1 LSIQVP
7 TDGSV
12 TYSGQIDYATV
23 ETSGTYEI
31 TVYGAAGGSSD
42 SHTEPGGQGA
52 ELAGDFILTANEE
65 LEIIVGG
72 AGGTGSHSGGGG
84 GGTYVVE
91 INDGT
96 QAVDDP
102 LIVAAGGGGATYT
115 NEGQNAGTATDGSTP
130 DGYSGGSG
138 GAAVGGEGSGVGGG
152 GGGLT
157 GNGSDG
163 ESGTG
168 GASFANGGAGGAN
181 PNGTYGAAG
190 GFGGGG
196 GGDYGG
202 GGGGGGYTGGDN
214 LSNYGGGG
222 GSYLD
227 SSGTSTITPTDALAP
242 GQNGDGL
249 VTFELLCFL
258 EGTLIATPDGPRPV
272 EDLRI
277 GDLVLTADGAVAP
290 VRWMG
295 RRTLQAFGPE
305 GYLRAD
311 PLRVMPIRI
320 RAGALGAG
328 LPERDLLVSPDHAIL
343 IDDILVQAGALVNGF
358 SVVRENRLPERF
370 TFHHV
375 ELADHALILA
385 EGVPAE
391 TFVDNVDRLGFDN
404 WAEHAALYGNEPSIA
419 EMPYPRRSLIGRCRR
434 ASGRGYWRV
443 PWRRK
448 PPEDDRASLTPGYSR
463 GWQDPGSASF
473 DLTGESCR
481 VRPHQQRHHHL

>member
-1 LSIQVP
+1 VSDLT
-7 TDGSV
+7 TDGSI
-12 TYSGQIDYATV
+12 TYSGVIQYETV
-23 ETSGTYEI
+23 TSAGTYSI
-31 TVYGAAGGSSD
+31 TVYGAEGGSSD
-42 SHTEPGGQGA
+42 SNTEPGGQGA
-52 ELAGDFILTANEE
+52 ELAGDFTLVANEE

-72 AGGTGSHSGGGG
+72 AGGTGNYAGGGG

-102 LIVAAGGGGATYT
+102 LIVAGGGGGATYT
-115 NEGQNAGTATDGSTP
+115 NEGQGAGTATDGSTP
-130 DGYSGGSG
+130 DGNSGGTG
-138 GAAVGGEGSGVGGG
+138 GAANNGAGSGVGGG

-181 PNGTYGAAG
+181 PDVNDGAAG

-202 GGGGGGYTGGDN
+202 GGGGGGYSGGDN

-227 SSGTSTITPTDALAP
+227 SSGTSTITPMNTTSP
-242 GQNGDGL
+242 IGDGNGL
-249 VTFELLCFL
+249 AIFDLLCFL
-258 EGTLIATPDGPRPV
+258 QGTLIATPDGPRAV
-272 EDLRI
+272 EGLRI
-277 GDLVLTADGAVAP
+277 GDPVLTAGGAVAP

-295 RRTLQAFGPE
+295 RRTLQALGPD

-320 RAGALGAG
+320 RAGALGDT

-343 IDDILVQAGALVNGF
+343 IDDILVQAGALVNGR
-358 SVVRENRLPERF
+358 SIIRENRLPERF
-370 TFHHV
+370 TFYHV

-391 TFVDNVDRLGFDN
+391 TFVDNVDRMGFDN
-404 WAEHAALYGNEPSIA
+404 WAEHEALYGNEPSIP
-419 EMPYPRRSLIGRCRR
+419 EMPYPRAQSHRQVPPYIR
-434 ASGRGYWRV
+434 ARLLMGAAEA
-443 PWRRK
+443 K
-448 PPEDDRASLTPGYSR
+448 A
-463 GWQDPGSASF
+463 A
-473 DLTGESCR
+473 
-481 VRPHQQRHHHL
+481 